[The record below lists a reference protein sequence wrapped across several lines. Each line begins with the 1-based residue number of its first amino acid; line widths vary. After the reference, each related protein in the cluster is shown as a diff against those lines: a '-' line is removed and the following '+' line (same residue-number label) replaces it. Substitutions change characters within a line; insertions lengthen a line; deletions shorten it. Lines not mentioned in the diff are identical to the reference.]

1 MKQDLIRLTVVSL
14 SLGVI
19 VWAIYGNPESRAH
32 TAQSVRADSSLSR
45 LTEDIPEAR
54 GKRVI
59 RETSQTSHPN

>member
-32 TAQSVRADSSLSR
+32 TALSVRADPQNLKLVSEESPYLR
-45 LTEDIPEAR
+45 TER
-54 GKRVI
+54 
-59 RETSQTSHPN
+59 

>member
-32 TAQSVRADSSLSR
+32 TAQSVRADSSLSS
-45 LTEDIPEAR
+45 LPLAFLHQK
-54 GKRVI
+54 GWVSSSK
-59 RETSQTSHPN
+59 HAG

>member
-32 TAQSVRADSSLSR
+32 TAQSVRADPQNLELVSVQNSHLR
-45 LTEDIPEAR
+45 TER
-54 GKRVI
+54 
-59 RETSQTSHPN
+59 